1 MRRPR
6 LSVEINWGLPLY
18 IFAGI
23 ILLLLI
29 SSISL
34 MIIYKLQI
42 ILAIFILPILILN
55 ILLLPIH
62 KSMIYHLLKKK
73 DPVFVI
79 YKEGITIRGR
89 HFLWDKIRSISF
101 DTGII
106 RVDTAF
112 RGFKLPYLQRIY
124 IDEKGEIEHSCIID
138 IDYSLKAD
146 RTENNL
152 NIIRDELVDM
162 GKANIISDW
171 AERY

>member
-1 MRRPR
+1 M
-6 LSVEINWGLPLY
+6 Y
-18 IFAGI
+18 IFSGI
-23 ILLLLI
+23 IFFLLVG
-29 SSISL
+29 SIAL
-34 MIIYKLQI
+34 FIIFQLNI
-42 ILAIFILPILILN
+42 VVSILILPIIILN
-55 ILLLPIH
+55 ILLYPIH
-62 KSMIYHLLKKK
+62 KSIFFHALRRQI
-73 DPVFVI
+73 PVFVI
-79 YKEGITIRGR
+79 YKEGITIKDK
-89 HFLWDKIRSISF
+89 HFLWDRIKSISF

-138 IDYSLKAD
+138 IDYSLKSD

-152 NIIRDELVDM
+152 NKIRDELVDL

>member
-1 MRRPR
+1 MQKPR
-6 LSVEINWGLPLY
+6 LKVEINWGLPLY

-23 ILLLLI
+23 IFFLLI
-29 SSISL
+29 ISISL
-34 MIIYKLQI
+34 FIVFQMYP
-42 ILAIFILPILILN
+42 ILSVFILPLFLLN
-55 ILLLPIH
+55 VLLYPIH
-62 KSMIYHLLKKK
+62 KSMLFHVLKKEN
-73 DPVFVI
+73 PVFVI
-79 YKEGITIRGR
+79 YKEGITIKDR
-89 HFLWDKIRSISF
+89 HFLWDKIKSISF

-124 IDEKGEIEHSCIID
+124 IDEKGEKEHTCIID
-138 IDYSLKAD
+138 IDYSLKSN

-152 NIIRDELVDM
+152 NKIRDELVDL